1 MGITM
6 IEMAEGEPPYLRQ
19 DPLRALYLIATKG
32 PPRLKGKGWS
42 KNLKDFYEQT
52 LHPDPQK
59 RLGADDLLKQPFLTG
74 LCVSECARPARASR
88 RPRLACLSPPAA

>member
-32 PPRLKGKGWS
+32 PPKLKSKSWT
-42 KNLKDFYEQT
+42 KNLRDFYDHT
-52 LHPDPQK
+52 LHPDPLK
-59 RLGADDLLKQPFLTG
+59 RLSADELLKQPFLAGAAPT
-74 LCVSECARPARASR
+74 S
-88 RPRLACLSPPAA
+88 RLADIIADSLVKAEKKK